1 MNQIKR
7 VLSFML
13 LFFLA
18 LNLSSQDM
26 HNTSQKQDNNDS
38 IITGKKYRIILFNN
52 KEIIG
57 RVTKQDS
64 LQIQLKSD
72 NSVYQFK
79 REDIFEI
86 SSELTPSK
94 LKAIL
99 WAGGGLCLLGGGTF
113 NEGYDDENKNGF
125 TMQLSGMYPFSETGG
140 IRFDLSFSQT
150 KSIPGSVYYDPYSYY
165 SEQTIR
171 SYYIR
176 ANYVFGTF
184 SPSDKFKIYGFP
196 GIGINMWD
204 ESEYT
209 YYSSYENQNYTYTNP
224 GFNYS
229 SLLLSAGFGA
239 GYMVSKKIGFYGEA
253 EYNLSIAYERGRGY
267 FLAKGGIIFNVF

>member
-26 HNTSQKQDNNDS
+26 NNTSKKQDNNDS
-38 IITGKKYRIILFNN
+38 IITGKKYKLILFND
-52 KEIIG
+52 KEVIG

-72 NSVYQFK
+72 NSVYHVNK
-79 REDIFEI
+79 KDIFEI

-99 WAGGGLCLLGGGTF
+99 WAGGGLGLFDMNDYRT
-113 NEGYDDENKNGF
+113 NYEKGF
-125 TMQLSGMYPFSETGG
+125 TFQLSGMYPFSYVGG
-140 IRFDLSFSQT
+140 MRIDLSFSQS
-150 KSIPGSVYYDPYSYY
+150 KRSPAYNDPYNYY
-165 SEQTIR
+165 SEQTLR

-176 ANYVFGTF
+176 TNYVFGTF
-184 SPSDKFKIYGFP
+184 SPSDKLKIYGFP
-196 GIGINMWD
+196 GIGINFRH

-209 YYSSYENQNYTYTNP
+209 QTYYLSSENQTYTYTNP
-224 GFNYS
+224 GFNYTA
-229 SLLLSAGFGA
+229 LLLSAGCGA
-239 GYMVSKKIGFYGEA
+239 GYMVSRKIGFYCEA
-253 EYNLSIAYERGRGY
+253 EYNLSLAYELGGGY